1 MSRDDRSMASQ
12 LASGESL
19 RRRLAPDQ
27 ITVLLDEA
35 RRGGAEF
42 SEVYAEHRIT
52 TSMSLDESHIR
63 DLSIG
68 VQAGVGIRAVH
79 GAATG
84 YAYADSFEWP
94 ELLGAARTAAAIA
107 RRSGAALSGVTLKAG
122 AAAPPFVVARPVAAM
137 ASESQRIAWCERAD
151 QAARDTDARVRMVR
165 ISYADM
171 LRQIL
176 VANSDGV
183 LEEDEQSRCRMA
195 LAVMAQ
201 QGGVRQ
207 TASRR
212 YGGAVDVDF
221 FTRTTPESMG
231 RQTGAAAVRL
241 LDARAAPTGSMPV
254 LVGPGWGGVLVH
266 ECFGHSL
273 EGDGIRKRTSIRADQ
288 LGRAVAAPCV
298 TIYDDG
304 TLPHSRGSF
313 RIDDEGVP
321 AQRTLLVEA
330 GVLRGFLW
338 DRLNARLAGAQ
349 PTGNGRRDSYRHYP
363 VPRMT
368 NTFIAAG
375 ETDAR
380 DLVRGIERGFYCAD
394 FGGGSVNPADGNF
407 SFHVTEGFWIENGA
421 LTAPVSNAT
430 LTGNGNDAMLHVEA
444 VGNDLEFDIASGSCG
459 KAGQHV
465 AVGVGQPT
473 VQFRSMS
480 VGG

>member
-1 MSRDDRSMASQ
+1 MGRDTSKASHMER
-12 LASGESL
+12 GESL
-19 RRRLAPDQ
+19 RARIDPDQ
-27 ITVLLDEA
+27 IAALLGEA

-42 SEVYAEHRIT
+42 SEVYAEYRVT
-52 TSMSLDESHIR
+52 TSMSLDESQLE
-63 DLSIG
+63 DLSLG
-68 VQAGVGIRAVH
+68 VQAGVGIRAVQ

-84 YAYADSFEWP
+84 YAYADSFAMP
-94 ELLGAARTAAAIA
+94 ELLEAARTAAAIA
-107 RRSGAALSGVTLKAG
+107 RQSNARVPRVTLRAG
-122 AAAPPFVVARPVAAM
+122 NVAPPFVVARPVAAV
-137 ASESQRIAWCERAD
+137 ASESERIAWCQRAD
-151 QAARDTDARVRMVR
+151 QAARDVDARVRMVR

-171 LRQIL
+171 MRQIL

-183 LEEDEQSRCRMA
+183 IEEDEQSRCRMA
-195 LAVMAQ
+195 LSVMTQ
-201 QGGVRQ
+201 DGSVRQ

-212 YGGAVDVDF
+212 YGGAVDADF
-221 FTRTTPESMG
+221 FTHTPPESMG
-231 RQTGAAAVRL
+231 RDTGAAAVRL
-241 LDARAAPTGSMPV
+241 LDARAAPVGSMPV

-288 LGRAVAAPCV
+288 LGQAVAAPCV

-304 TLPHSRGSF
+304 TLPFSRGSF

-330 GVLRGFLW
+330 GILRGFLW

-375 ETDAR
+375 DTDAS
-380 DLVRGIERGFYCAD
+380 DLVRGVERGFYCAD

-407 SFHVTEGFWIENGA
+407 SFHVTEGFWIENGQ

-430 LTGNGNDAMLHVEA
+430 LTGNGNDAMLQVEA
-444 VGNDLEFDIASGSCG
+444 VGNDLQFDVASGSCG